1 MMTAKRRPDRR
12 FLIPA
17 VGIATGLLL
26 VLLRP
31 VSLARPEAQNPAR
44 DRWVGYYMVLRPTAD
59 YELGGNW
66 ETYGDTKILNA
77 QRQSDG
83 RYSFTDME
91 GQALFF
97 EFLPPTD
104 PEDPYSEL
112 LTTVF
117 VFKPTGL
124 RVTMTVDSE
133 DEWMKEEA
141 LRLAREAE
149 EDGRIAVINAALLES
164 MGFVP
169 SCDEVVL
176 VIAPYEVR
184 EARALKRDGMT
195 AEKFR
200 ARSDAQKDIGLSLF
214 ASGRKVTTIVNDSDL
229 DTISRQ
235 VSFLCAKI

>member
-1 MMTAKRRPDRR
+1 MIIGLTGKSCAGKDTVASMLPADRFSVIDVDALGHVALEANHGMLREAFGDSIFRPDGTVDRKILGPIV
-12 FLIPA
+12 FSDPSKL
-17 VGIATGLLL
+17 GLL
-26 VLLRP
+26 
-31 VSLARPEAQNPAR
+31 
-44 DRWVGYYMVLRPTAD
+44 
-59 YELGGNW
+59 
-66 ETYGDTKILNA
+66 
-77 QRQSDG
+77 
-83 RYSFTDME
+83 
-91 GQALFF
+91 
-97 EFLPPTD
+97 
-104 PEDPYSEL
+104 
-112 LTTVF
+112 
-117 VFKPTGL
+117 
-124 RVTMTVDSE
+124 DSITHP
-133 DEWMKEEA
+133 WMKEEA

-214 ASGRKVTTIVNDSDL
+214 ASGRKVTTIVNDGDL